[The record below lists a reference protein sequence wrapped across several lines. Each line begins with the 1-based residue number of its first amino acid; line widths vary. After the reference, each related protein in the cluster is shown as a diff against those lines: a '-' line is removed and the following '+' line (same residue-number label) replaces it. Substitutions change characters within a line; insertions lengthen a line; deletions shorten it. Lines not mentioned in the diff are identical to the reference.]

1 MTDENTVLIALRKI
15 IRAMTLHSRRLRK
28 GSGLTS
34 PQVLTLQTIK
44 ELEGVSI
51 SRLAT
56 QMSLSQATMTT
67 IIDRLEKNS
76 LVRRRRSDVDKRVV
90 HAELTDAG
98 EKVLDDAPALL
109 QEEFV
114 ERFAALEDW
123 EKSMIVSAL
132 QRLAVLM
139 DAEGI
144 DAAPMLHVDTD
155 IG

>member
-1 MTDENTVLIALRKI
+1 MTDENTVLVALRKI

-28 GSGLTS
+28 SSGLTA

-67 IIDRLEKNS
+67 IIDRLEKNG

-90 HAELTDAG
+90 HAQLTDEG
-98 EKVLDDAPALL
+98 TTVLDDAPALL

-155 IG
+155 IT